1 MIAPGS
7 FAATTT
13 ATAPKVYN
21 TGAGSP
27 DFNTLYGLA
36 NSVTTGKFNALFA
49 GGSSI
54 SSTNRNSAF
63 GAAALGGTSPSENT
77 AVGWQAGRVSN
88 CADGCVFMGA
98 YAGWSIN
105 DVHSGGG
112 LTAIGK
118 SALFNATYC
127 KLCTSIGDRSAPMY
141 NSSSESGDEG
151 LTVVGGTAFYFL
163 RSGTQMSA
171 FGSQAGMFLASG
183 SQCSAYGVFA
193 MQNWIS
199 CFRDTAV
206 GAAALYAPFGSN
218 YASGGDNT
226 AIGAASVNSI
236 TTGAANTCIGS
247 LACRNVTSA
256 SNNTCVGQGACLQ
269 IPILGSSNTAVGR
282 FAGPSADIDLST
294 SIGYQSISGS
304 KSSALGA
311 NTNCLGSSSICIGY
325 GATTVE
331 SNVLVLGSSTDAISL
346 TMGQMGTNPTK
357 QLPIMLNGV
366 QEYVSLGG
374 SSLTDVIGTAGEVEV
389 STPSPGVKQVGLPD
403 DIFFVRAYA
412 SVAFN
417 SPVFTSPSG
426 STVVSLSADNGV
438 NLAARF
444 YITTGFDTRPV
455 WASTAT
461 SVQMTMETSAPN
473 ANFVIDSKGTGTLQL
488 RPNAVP
494 EFTCSSS
501 GCSSATQLSGPKYT
515 HTGSTPTLTD
525 YGSGDGV
532 CNNGAGV
539 LATSTILGK
548 DHILTVDVTTGN
560 GACSTGQFIRINT
573 GVTCPTSHIC
583 DVSCRG
589 TGASA
594 TNCRAINLSW
604 SGTVDTGPIVA
615 IYALTAAT
623 ASTPYS
629 FTVMCSCY

>member
-1 MIAPGS
+1 MSTVNGSSTCWFAVGTTNPVNKECGDTTTKRLMVGNLESAFSRNMVFRLRNNMTTAFVPGTFAS
-7 FAATTT
+7 FFSEVIVQPDTLVSGSQSYTNMQTSTTVLTNPNLNSDDTVRTQRHALTHDCASSLAALQISLNTINFGANFLSPAAVTEATEFKYQVTGTTGASGTVTNHRPFYIQTPSIPSTMTMTTNNPFYCEAQNAGTNNVNNYCFAAELPSSGTN
-13 ATAPKVYN
+13 AAPFVCLDN
-21 TGAGSP
+21 TGSANGCMGAGSP
-27 DFNTLYGLA
+27 IDSRFYRPRAGAWTVNSGTDIYTEGGNLCAGTGCAAMTTTNVGVYDSATRVARSLTCTGCSA
-36 NSVTTGKFNALFA
+36 QSFVDGVYTFTVPGGTVTSVT
-49 GGSSI
+49 
-54 SSTNRNSAF
+54 
-63 GAAALGGTSPSENT
+63 GTSGET
-77 AVGWQAGRVSN
+77 EVSN
-88 CADGCVFMGA
+88 
-98 YAGWSIN
+98 
-105 DVHSGGG
+105 
-112 LTAIGK
+112 
-118 SALFNATYC
+118 
-127 KLCTSIGDRSAPMY
+127 
-141 NSSSESGDEG
+141 
-151 LTVVGGTAFYFL
+151 
-163 RSGTQMSA
+163 
-171 FGSQAGMFLASG
+171 
-183 SQCSAYGVFA
+183 
-193 MQNWIS
+193 
-199 CFRDTAV
+199 
-206 GAAALYAPFGSN
+206 
-218 YASGGDNT
+218 
-226 AIGAASVNSI
+226 
-236 TTGAANTCIGS
+236 
-247 LACRNVTSA
+247 
-256 SNNTCVGQGACLQ
+256 
-269 IPILGSSNTAVGR
+269 
-282 FAGPSADIDLST
+282 
-294 SIGYQSISGS
+294 
-304 KSSALGA
+304 
-311 NTNCLGSSSICIGY
+311 
-325 GATTVE
+325 
-331 SNVLVLGSSTDAISL
+331 
-346 TMGQMGTNPTK
+346 
-357 QLPIMLNGV
+357 
-366 QEYVSLGG
+366 
-374 SSLTDVIGTAGEVEV
+374 
-389 STPSPGVKQVGLPD
+389 PSPGVYQVGIPD
-403 DIFFVRAYA
+403 DVFFVRAYA

-438 NLAARF
+438 NIAARF

-589 TGASA
+589 TGASS

-604 SGTVDTGPIVA
+604 SGTVDAGPIVA
-615 IYALTAAT
+615 VYALTAAT